1 MALEEYLLSGLSDK
15 DLGKAGGGMMD
26 INDMTRPVGYEDGGN
41 VITRRLASTRAE
53 KPFEDFLKDAGFT
66 KKDEVTGKLRGAKGN
81 WAKYLNS
88 KNIKVGTVEATDEL
102 NRMLKAAG
110 KPKYVDVKMAG
121 KGIIEDLISEVTD
134 TEPGKTKKGVNV
146 ADERNNASKK
156 IKDLKTQGNKMHGA
170 NPSKAKNAFF
180 KEALERMWPI
190 LKNTTRGV
198 AVLSA
203 TIAKG
208 ALGKALGPLDLLIT
222 TEMGS
227 GELTPEMVEE
237 FKKGQAQERMNKRG
251 GGMAD
256 IYDMTQPLGYAN
268 GGPAGMTQDEFIK
281 ARMIQEDT
289 PRDLSKLSKFD
300 QFISDRFSV
309 DPRFTAKEKI
319 KDFGRGVRD
328 KAKTGIETLKKL
340 GSGAMGIGQELFGAG
355 PAEADIN
362 EPLGDPQYVQS
373 MIDFLRGAINAEKYP
388 PFGGGRDFK
397 KIKVLEIKLGMYE
410 RLQASQG
417 N

>member
-1 MALEEYLLSGLSDK
+1 MPLITGEQK
-15 DLGKAGGGMMD
+15 DTLDD
-26 INDMTRPVGYEDGGN
+26 ISIEMF
-41 VITRRLASTRAE
+41 L
-53 KPFEDFLKDAGFT
+53 KPFDELELIDQKEVLKEADYLT
-66 KKDEVTGKLRGAKGN
+66 K
-81 WAKYLNS
+81 KYLN
-88 KNIKVGTVEATDEL
+88 KGGMVGI
-102 NRMLKAAG
+102 NRMTA
-110 KPKYVDVKMAG
+110 
-121 KGIIEDLISEVTD
+121 
-134 TEPGKTKKGVNV
+134 
-146 ADERNNASKK
+146 
-156 IKDLKTQGNKMHGA
+156 
-170 NPSKAKNAFF
+170 
-180 KEALERMWPI
+180 
-190 LKNTTRGV
+190 
-198 AVLSA
+198 
-203 TIAKG
+203 
-208 ALGKALGPLDLLIT
+208 
-222 TEMGS
+222 
-227 GELTPEMVEE
+227 
-237 FKKGQAQERMNKRG
+237 
-251 GGMAD
+251 
-256 IYDMTQPLGYAN
+256 PLGYAL

-281 ARMIQEDT
+281 ARMIQEDE